1 MSNALK
7 NAVFVLLCLA
17 GLWVAAR
24 GLVATSTAESLATLI
39 VAAIVLPIIGAFGTA
54 LLIMAT
60 MDRTRPRYEPPPS
73 IQADYSVLP
82 AWQRPQL
89 APPRVVHAG
98 RFIDNGDPRP
108 LSVAPLIIETTA
120 ATEDERPGEVL
131 QLGSEWLE
139 RFAELPTPSRSEGWV
154 GDRAKYTEAGR
165 IYLAQGMLTKTAQ
178 GGYAWRPEYPI
189 SKRRE
194 WLARCAARV
203 PARA

>member
-60 MDRTRPRYEPPPS
+60 IDRTRPRYEPPPT
-73 IQADYSVLP
+73 IQTDYSVLP
-82 AWQRPQL
+82 AWQQRQQL
-89 APPRVVHAG
+89 TAPRVVHAG
-98 RFIDNGDPRP
+98 QFIDHGQLRP
-108 LSVAPLIIETTA
+108 MGVAPLIIETTA
-120 ATEDERPGEVL
+120 AKGDERPG
-131 QLGSEWLE
+131 QLLSLSSEWLE
-139 RFAELPTPSRSEGWV
+139 RFAELPTPARKEWT
-154 GDRAKYTEAGR
+154 GDRDKYTEAAR
-165 IYLAQGMLTKTAQ
+165 IYYAQGMLTKTAN
-178 GGYAWRPEYPI
+178 GGYAWRPEYPL
-189 SKRRE
+189 SKRQE
-194 WLARCAARV
+194 WLAHCAARA

>member
-7 NAVFVLLCLA
+7 NAIFVLLCLA

-39 VAAIVLPIIGAFGTA
+39 VAAIVLPIIGAFGVA
-54 LLIMAT
+54 VLILAT
-60 MDRTRPRYEPPPS
+60 IDRTRPRYEPPPS

-89 APPRVVHAG
+89 AAPRVVHAANYW
-98 RFIDNGDPRP
+98 DNGELRP
-108 LSVAPLIIETTA
+108 SGVAPLIIETTSVKG
-120 ATEDERPGEVL
+120 DDKPGQRL
-131 QLGSEWLE
+131 SLSSEWLE
-139 RFAELPTPSRSEGWV
+139 RFAELPTPARSEWV

-165 IYLAQGMLTKTAQ
+165 IYFAQGMLTRTAN
-178 GGYAWRPEYPI
+178 GGYAWRPEYPL
-189 SKRRE
+189 SKRQE
-194 WLARCAARV
+194 WLAHCAARV

>member
-7 NAVFVLLCLA
+7 NAIFVLLCLA

-60 MDRTRPRYEPPPS
+60 MDRTRPRYEPPPA
-73 IQADYSVLP
+73 IQTDYSVLP

-98 RFIDNGDPRP
+98 RYIDNGDPRP
-108 LSVAPLIIETTA
+108 MGIAPLIIETTA
-120 ATEDERPGEVL
+120 ARTDERPGEHL
-131 QLGSEWLE
+131 SLGSEWLE
-139 RFAELPTPSRSEGWV
+139 RFAELPTPARSEWT

-165 IYLAQGMLTKTAQ
+165 IYLAQGMLTKTAN
-178 GGYAWRPEYPI
+178 GGYAWRPEYPL

-194 WLARCAARV
+194 WLAHCAARV
-203 PARA
+203 QAQA